1 MNSYS
6 NDQEM
11 FDHNENNSG
20 EGEEII
26 EEDDEHM
33 AEISEQ
39 DKPFATVE

>member
-1 MNSYS
+1 
-6 NDQEM
+6 M
-11 FDHNENNSG
+11 FDNNENLSG

-26 EEDDEHM
+26 EEEDEHM